1 MDKKEKDKEEF
12 LGRSGETKQKGES
25 SISPEVHR
33 KAERIARALMASSR
47 EPKRKKGSEVS

>member
-12 LGRSGETKQKGES
+12 LGSSEWEKWDKGS

-33 KAERIARALMASSR
+33 KAERMAKALMSSPR
-47 EPKRKKGSEVS
+47 EPKRKKGSEK

>member
-12 LGRSGETKQKGES
+12 LGSSQGISQKGAS

-33 KAERIARALMASSR
+33 KAERIARVLMTSPR
-47 EPKRKKGSEVS
+47 EPKKKKEK